1 MLSER
6 MLTAVMSQCTK
17 QYLQLKPTDEER
29 VPNPVP
35 GQRYMLYMH
44 VPFCER
50 LCPYCSFNRFPFSKE
65 RAVPYFANMRK
76 EMLMLKDLGYDFD
89 SVYIGGGTPTI
100 MLDELCDTIDLARET
115 FSIKEVSSETNPN
128 HLIPSYLDK
137 LQGRV
142 QRLSVGVQ
150 SFDNGLLKQ
159 MDRYDKYGSGE
170 EILERVREASPYF
183 TSLNVDMIFNFP
195 AQTED
200 ILINDIERVIESGSG
215 QTTFYP
221 LMASP
226 SVARSLARTVGK
238 VDYKREQ
245 RFYRI
250 IDELLSGG
258 EDPLF
263 VHGSAWTFNRRSKD
277 SARAAVASSGAA
289 LSGVALND
297 SVSNGAISSG
307 VVSNGSASGD
317 VAPSDVENVSRETL
331 GDVSTPASAGA
342 DVSSGAAGA
351 ANAEAGTEAAVSAVN
366 ASDGA
371 AGAAGDGVLA
381 GVAPASASGSLNRAA
396 ENANSAMIDEYV
408 VDYEEY
414 PAIGSGG
421 ITYLGSNLYVN
432 TFSVVDYNKAIE
444 SGRMSLMGKTT
455 FSKRDRMRYR
465 FMMQLFGLRLDKRQF
480 KEDFGCSV
488 EAGLPV
494 EVAFM
499 RAAGAFATDTAEEFT
514 LTPKGR
520 YLTVVMMR
528 QFFIGVN
535 NLRDQARAALTG
547 EERELIFGE

>member
-6 MLTAVMSQCTK
+6 MLSKVVEACTAN
-17 QYLQLKPTDEER
+17 YLQLKPCDEAFMPS
-29 VPNPVP
+29 PNP
-35 GQRYMLYMH
+35 GQPYMLYMH

-50 LCPYCSFNRFPFSKE
+50 LCPYCSFNRFPFRE
-65 RAVPYFANMRK
+65 DRAKPYFQNMRR
-76 EMLMLKDLGYDFD
+76 EMRMLKDLGYDFD

-100 MLDELCDTIDLARET
+100 MIDELCETIDMARDT
-115 FSIKEVSSETNPN
+115 FSIGDVSSETNPN

-150 SFDNGLLKQ
+150 SFDNDLLKQ

-170 EILERVREASPYF
+170 EILERIGEASPYF

-200 ILINDIERVIESGSG
+200 VLFSDIERVVESGTS

-238 VDYKREQ
+238 VDYAREQ
-245 RFYRI
+245 RFYEI
-250 IDELLSGG
+250 ISEVLAGG
-258 EDPLF
+258 ENPLF
-263 VHGSAWTFNRRSKD
+263 EHGSAWTFNKR
-277 SARAAVASSGAA
+277 G
-289 LSGVALND
+289 
-297 SVSNGAISSG
+297 
-307 VVSNGSASGD
+307 
-317 VAPSDVENVSRETL
+317 T
-331 GDVSTPASAGA
+331 
-342 DVSSGAAGA
+342 GAAG
-351 ANAEAGTEAAVSAVN
+351 E
-366 ASDGA
+366 D
-371 AGAAGDGVLA
+371 
-381 GVAPASASGSLNRAA
+381 
-396 ENANSAMIDEYV
+396 AMIDEYV

-421 ITYLGSNLYVN
+421 ITYLGDNLFVN
-432 TFSVVDYNKAIE
+432 TFSVNDYNAAIAQ
-444 SGRMSLMGKTT
+444 GRMSLMGKTT
-455 FSKRDRMRYR
+455 FSKHDRMRYR

-480 KEDFGCSV
+480 RKDFGCTV

-494 EVAFM
+494 EMAFM
-499 RAAGAFATDTAEEFT
+499 KASGAFDRDTSDELT

-520 YLTVVMMR
+520 YLMVVMMR

-535 NLRDQARAALTG
+535 NLRDQARAALVG
-547 EERELIFGE
+547 EERELIFG